1 MPEVRSNGVIGDTFM
16 SNIRAYHADTRHFI
30 EKEDLVYAFEA
41 IVWAW
46 AWLESGVEAGALSC
60 LLLSCAALTR
70 PTNKGAGFSRP
81 DLNSGWN
88 WLARK

>member
-1 MPEVRSNGVIGDTFM
+1 MRDKIELPEIEKWIARLDAAMPEVKSNGVIGDTFM

-60 LLLSCAALTR
+60 PSSLLR
-70 PTNKGAGFSRP
+70 RF
-81 DLNSGWN
+81 D
-88 WLARK
+88 